1 MCTRQSRKV
10 IWDMINTLFL
20 TLQLS
25 NLLLLLFFST
35 RKHTSMTSRTI
46 LSNFFEE
53 QWTQNRPTIPLRIV
67 ACTFSDNL
75 SRNSCKPLIMTTLR
89 VPFDACYADSENCDS
104 LESHSLEGGGGG
116 EWVMKDKIFLH
127 HEYLY
132 CFTSLLQCRHAM
144 LLPTSPQLWEGA
156 LRDDTK
162 NGCVVADYTFTNSI
176 QN

>member
-1 MCTRQSRKV
+1 MIIIYLVCQKSQKLVESFILKNANQKHNQHAYKQVRATLTAQRGNIYSYFEKGCRKQMCTRQSRKV

-53 QWTQNRPTIPLRIV
+53 QWTQNRPTVPFGIV

-75 SRNSCKPLIMTTLR
+75 SRNSCMCNLYEP
-89 VPFDACYADSENCDS
+89 NC
-104 LESHSLEGGGGG
+104 EFFRRRFVE
-116 EWVMKDKIFLH
+116 
-127 HEYLY
+127 
-132 CFTSLLQCRHAM
+132 
-144 LLPTSPQLWEGA
+144 
-156 LRDDTK
+156 
-162 NGCVVADYTFTNSI
+162 
-176 QN
+176 QNVELSR

>member
-1 MCTRQSRKV
+1 MSFYIPKRFKTSQEHQIQQKYVYLNSLLLFIFPIYSYFEKGCRKQMCTRQSRKV

-53 QWTQNRPTIPLRIV
+53 QWTQNRPTVPFGIV

-75 SRNSCKPLIMTTLR
+75 SRNCRKLYKTPRYAILADALLFNMHSHIEFETPVMRVCLR
-89 VPFDACYADSENCDS
+89 LVRGR
-104 LESHSLEGGGGG
+104 GG
-116 EWVMKDKIFLH
+116 
-127 HEYLY
+127 
-132 CFTSLLQCRHAM
+132 
-144 LLPTSPQLWEGA
+144 
-156 LRDDTK
+156 
-162 NGCVVADYTFTNSI
+162 N
-176 QN
+176 